1 MTTTFSLKN
10 SVTEFTVDA
19 SIVSRLQNAGLEVIS
34 SFAGTEGPSAEQAFQ
49 RVVHI
54 DAKPAQRITISAAN
68 SALQVN
74 SSWRSQALS
83 AGVISDDGSFL
94 VAVGLKHPW
103 VQVRLTETTDI
114 SALDGAADEL
124 LFVARSITGHRV
136 CAATTEEGEYWI
148 LVLDFPQ
155 P

>member
-1 MTTTFSLKN
+1 M
-10 SVTEFTVDA
+10 DA
-19 SIVSRLQNAGLEVIS
+19 SIVSRLQSAGLEVIS
-34 SFAGTEGPSAEQAFQ
+34 PFAGTEGPSTEQAFQ

-54 DAKPAQRITISAAN
+54 DAKPVERITVSTPDA
-68 SALQVN
+68 ALQVN
-74 SSWRSQALS
+74 SSWRSHALS

-94 VAVGLKHPW
+94 VAVGLRRPW

-114 SALDGAADEL
+114 SALEGADDEL
-124 LFVARSITGHRV
+124 LFVTRSITGHSV

-155 P
+155 A